1 MTDKEK
7 LEGLLTEFGIEFE
20 KVNGEILCREG
31 CAKIT
36 GYCMFFTLFDFNEDG
51 SFKEMGAWE

>member
-7 LEGLLTEFGIEFE
+7 LESLLAEFGVGFE
-20 KVNGEILCREG
+20 QENNEIICREG
-31 CAKIT
+31 RTMVA